1 MFFRKCD
8 FMEIIE
14 LVQQIAKIPD
24 NEKKCVQEI
33 LKAWTKSTPLLDK
46 KVLLNC
52 HLTNATLLLV
62 ELFISSGAEFYITA
76 TPDLV
81 CHNDT
86 KSVVNNMGI
95 YVDPS
100 ELIKTP
106 FTNKHFFDVVIDCG
120 AYLANQLEPR
130 YGFVEL
136 THVDKNSYKSINCP
150 VVSVDKSFVK
160 KLETKYG
167 TGDGFVRAI
176 SSLYAQTNRNHCE
189 HSYMIFGYGKVGQGI
204 STCLTM
210 SGVNSKQIY
219 IIEANESLRLKAQ
232 IDGYEAFSI
241 YNDIKS
247 IKEILLN
254 ETNCAVSA
262 TGKVNSLS
270 EFFQES
276 DFSEVEYL
284 INMGTHDE
292 WGLAFSYERILNQKR
307 PYNFTLE
314 YPTKVTYLDPIFALL
329 ACATLD
335 LTKSKNKN
343 QFNIDPPLV
352 ETQTTILKIWF
363 NNQKV
368 LDFNAFYQEEE
379 KDILINE
386 AYCSTR

>member
-1 MFFRKCD
+1 M
-8 FMEIIE
+8 MEILE
-14 LVQQIAKIPD
+14 LVQQIKKIPD

-33 LKAWTKSTPLLDK
+33 LKAWEKSTPLIDK
-46 KVLLNC
+46 KILLNC
-52 HLTNATLLLV
+52 HLTHATLLLV
-62 ELFISSGAEFYITA
+62 ELFLSSGAEFYITA

-81 CHNDT
+81 SHSDT
-86 KSVVNNMGI
+86 KDLLTNMGI
-95 YVDPS
+95 YIESS
-100 ELIKTP
+100 ELIKKP

-120 AYLANQLEPR
+120 AYLANQLTPK

-136 THVDKNSYKSINCP
+136 THVDISCYKSKNCP
-150 VVSVDKSFVK
+150 IISVDKSLVK

-176 SSLYAQTNRNHCE
+176 NNLYAQTNRNHCE
-189 HSYMIFGYGKVGQGI
+189 QSYMIFGYGKVGQGI

-210 SGVNSKQIY
+210 SGVHRKQIH
-219 IIEANESLRLKAQ
+219 IIEASESLRLKAQ

-241 YNDIKS
+241 FNDINT

-262 TGKVNSLS
+262 TGRMNSLS
-270 EFFQES
+270 EFFKES

-292 WGLAFSYERILNQKR
+292 WGLAFSNERILNQKR
-307 PYNFTLE
+307 PYNFILE

-335 LTKSKNKN
+335 LIKSKNNNK
-343 QFNIDPPLV
+343 FYIDSPLMD
-352 ETQTTILKIWF
+352 TQKAILKIWF
-363 NNQKV
+363 NNQTI

-386 AYCSTR
+386 AHCATR